1 MILYNISKIFYILYS
16 DVGSK
21 YDFEYVRTNKI
32 IRARI
37 SYFLKWFENCYPPPK
52 KFFCQYFHLKQ
63 DFVIMPYTIGLIK
76 W

>member
-21 YDFEYVRTNKI
+21 YDFEDVRTNKI

-37 SYFLKWFENCYPPPK
+37 SYFLK
-52 KFFCQYFHLKQ
+52 
-63 DFVIMPYTIGLIK
+63 
-76 W
+76 